1 MNPANKRE
9 DMAMGSDSKAPV
21 LFKDEY
27 ELWVSRFKLFVKRK
41 EKGNLILKS
50 IEYGPKP
57 LPTHLVQ
64 GVRVVKEFEEM
75 DDAEKCQYLV
85 DLEAQNCLIQAIP
98 NEIYRKLDSYDD
110 SAKSISDQLERI
122 MLGSKK
128 NKIYRSEMD
137 FNVKFINNL
146 SSDWK
151 PFTRFVKQH
160 KALNELKVYE
170 VFENLKLFEEE
181 VEEAVYER
189 KKKEKAEEESL
200 ALLTDRKK
208 GKNVIKKG
216 KAKVFEVDDD
226 EDEEGSEDEERD
238 LMFQSLLTLTE
249 AYRKK
254 YYNRP
259 SSNNRRFASR
269 GRNFNRSVSQNQG
282 QMYAQRNL
290 GTYVDKYA
298 TKGVEEEKEAA
309 EIVEEKKTNENITC
323 FKKKLELAEKQEQG
337 LVLMADDEEWLD
349 VSDTEDQAQMC
360 FMGLMEEESDDEEEE
375 ASDPQMVNDPHFIEF
390 KNKLLEMTN
399 PIHLKNQELEIVIS
413 KQTQELTDLTQ
424 QRDNLSSM
432 VDKLNESVSEL
443 EYLQQQNKVLKSE
456 IEFLT
461 LSLTSEKDNV
471 SSLNK
476 TISELN
482 FKLYKIGQSEHT
494 FFLNKPYADRDL
506 FSKEGLGFKNP
517 QYLKKALEEKPAFY
531 NLTDLRMSA
540 RFPILK
546 GFEMKEEFSEMQ
558 EIKKHDPLYHGEK
571 YHRVKFV
578 YSSDNLQIKSPATL
592 DSSNVFLQSESQWES
607 DGILKP
613 YVPTLELEKKILDLE
628 NKIQELLQQNEA
640 LISKSKN
647 FVTWNSSETDS
658 KSFVSD
664 ILDELLSS
672 VSNSIFDIPDSK
684 CDSETQDPSSKIYT
698 EGLDDI
704 QENVIRVVTSDG
716 YVAYKESSALSSIDV
731 VTPFNIKSVDD
742 TQPIICES
750 SKSLCNDQNP
760 QSVKSIHESSSSCVS
775 PKVSDNSLQ
784 DEILCLKKT
793 HESVKKQF
801 QNTIKQLRVELAQH
815 KCDSKFWSSKCSSLT
830 KSYDRL
836 VERLSVYEEGLH
848 YAGKNQKIVAPPV
861 TDSYIKNIRFT
872 QGVQSMLR
880 HFQKQIDLKK
890 QNPNLEISETS
901 EEASNHT
908 QSNPIKLKPFDI
920 CANVS
925 TDEVS
930 FAMKKRR
937 QKKTKSWS
945 RKQVSS
951 MQFSSSFVTPT
962 NRLSR
967 FSFNKNHVPFNNSSI
982 NKKAT
987 MISSNLQHLDE
998 THTISNTASTLH
1010 SSVSNFLPFR
1020 KFIASHKWYL
1030 DSGCSKHMTGR
1041 KEILSNY
1048 KEEYGGSVIIGKF
1061 CEKDLKVYFK
1071 KRCVVRTE
1079 EGKELLVGSRR
1090 TNLYTIRLQHKLQC
1104 SSSCLIT
1111 RSSLRQ
1117 AVLWHK
1123 RLSHLNFRYIDK
1135 IVKHQLVSGIP
1146 KIKFEQEEMCP
1157 GCEKGKMKR
1166 ASHPPKPEQ
1175 GSKSPLSLLHM
1186 DLCGPMKFQSLAGRK
1201 YILVIV
1207 DDFSRYTWT
1216 KFLKTKDE
1224 TSSLIINFIKAVQ
1237 VQLKLPVQ
1245 TVRTD
1250 NGTEFKNTVLKSF
1263 YHSLGIT
1270 QTFSAA
1276 RTPEQNGV
1284 VERRN
1289 RTLVEAARS
1298 MLAESQL
1305 PQYLW
1310 AKAVNTA
1317 CYTQNRSIIHRRF
1330 GQTPY
1335 HILFGRIPSVG
1346 HFKVFGCKCFVLNET
1361 ENRGKFGPKSDEL
1374 VFVGYSESSIAYRIQ
1389 HHKDHLGNVL
1399 ASLSLPL
1406 SSNSELTS
1414 STQNDPDLSEAA
1426 ASDVQDIPSP
1436 SSDET
1441 PVTIPSS
1448 VPSEPSTILPV
1459 DIIEPTSVNDQTP
1472 LPHTVKWTR
1481 SHPIELIIGDP
1492 TSTVKTRAA
1501 TANECNFSVFLT
1513 DTEPTRVFDALQDS
1527 DCVTAMQEELNQFSA
1542 LKVWRLVK
1550 RPLDKSIID
1559 TKWLFKNKKDEH
1571 GTIVRNKARLVAK
1584 GYRQQEG
1591 IDYDQ
1596 TFAPVARL
1604 EAIRMFQAYAAYKD
1618 FTVFQMDVKTAFL
1631 YGHLKE
1637 EVYVSQPEG
1646 FVDPDHPD
1654 YVYVLDKALYG
1665 LKQAPRAW
1673 YEELS
1678 TYLLS
1683 KGFKKG
1689 SVDSTLFIMKE
1700 GDHIVVIQVYVDDII
1715 FGSTSKE
1722 LCKKFETIMTQEF
1735 KMSMMGEINFFLGLQ
1750 VKQFTDGIFIN
1761 QSKYIFDL
1769 LKKYDMSSCNSI
1781 GTPMATRN
1789 KIGPDH
1795 EGKDVDLRTYRGM
1808 VGSLMYLTASR
1819 PDIMFATCV
1828 CARYQAKPKE
1838 SHLAAVK
1845 RIFRYLKGT
1854 PYYGLW
1860 YPKGL
1865 GFELQAYS
1873 DADYGG
1879 CNMDRKSTSGHI
1891 QLLGNK
1897 LVSWASKKQQCVSTS
1912 TAESEYVAA
1921 ASCYSQVLWMQTQL
1935 RDYGFVYKM
1944 IPIYCDSKS
1953 ATAISANPVQH
1964 SKTKHIDIRYHFLKD
1979 NVEKENIEL
1988 YFVNTEYQLAD
1999 LFTKVL
2005 DEKRFKFLISRLGG
2019 VSQIII
2025 LVIVSF
2031 LQMVQ
2036 VCSDMAD
2043 YEFPDT
2049 ESLEIPHI
2057 ISERTSLHQP
2067 HLDADR
2073 QILQAALFLEQKS
2086 NNVVYSV
2093 HAKTKAPVIAEIL
2106 KNHPLFVPLTKEVA
2120 VPLIYVQQAWKLLE
2134 FHETEARS
2142 YYTTKIDHF
2151 NISFGLNK
2159 FRHLLGFPS
2168 ATSRPGAVQFEP
2180 FDSLDE
2186 ALATVRSIGYQGDLH
2201 TSSAFNKT
2209 NLPPTYNTL
2218 FTILNR
2224 CLTGKK
2230 TTHDT
2235 ATQSMI
2241 LLFQGVLFNRHYD
2254 YAALI
2259 FHDIQELKGR
2269 KVNHLAYRRFLS
2281 ILIASAMEQ
2290 NPEIPRR
2297 LTSQKVKSFPF
2308 QSIRYP
2314 PTVFAP
2320 EVPLFT
2326 ELLAYA
2332 DQEVSSV
2339 RAYRSKFASMVQ
2351 PEPAGPSQGAILRA
2365 AQIGQISSEVP
2376 MDDVF
2381 AAADDEHA
2389 VNQPFEQVQDDDQLV
2404 DYELSPLDMHT
2415 LESFG
2420 EHDLEL
2426 PQVHAE
2432 SPVYLYTPVEMD
2444 QRLTIVMGYESSDS
2458 VSSEDTQLLPSDSD
2472 AVCDMDAQT
2481 EELPASDDDD
2491 SDDDDD
2497 MPDQGSSRLLT
2508 QGDIRTDEGAL
2519 VENPDVRLSEGDVEK
2534 HGESETG
2541 ARKEVQTPPLAESSW
2556 VATSTRVS
2564 SSHGVLP
2571 QLVPIPQLEV
2581 GSTDTV
2587 RQLPPPTTS
2596 LVHSSSLGPLASNVN
2611 LSLARSQV
2619 QTTFAG
2625 GFSSP
2630 AGTTVVSSVFV
2641 AGSQGSE
2648 GNPISVNITP
2658 TLNMGSIGFNL
2669 GSTRSLSDLGVS
2681 LPSSTIITELR
2692 QQSTILGSSSTP
2704 VGSFSSASV
2713 SASTSSTVHVT
2724 SASTAPSFSAPPQTG
2739 TVSSP
2744 DIDLSQIHVVAT
2756 ADQLITRSMF
2766 RANNQQM
2773 ASVIKQQMARISDL
2787 EKQVALLAKGKAP
2800 MPDPPSQPSQSAAD
2814 SLTILELKGLLFS
2827 KLLESGSAEDSDLVS
2842 ILQQQT
2848 ALQQR
2853 AIQEQR
2859 SQAHL
2864 VTHTEFQQFQASLD
2878 ASLTKTFTE
2887 INKMFTDG
2895 LSQLSDRIRGIE
2907 ETCQVAARRPTRRH
2921 DDHDDH
2927 DRHEGE
2933 RKRRRLEE
2941 SSSRELTSPRVK
2953 IVDRFEE
2960 RQPREKQSG
2969 RHRDAIV
2976 LTGGQDVNTEPE
2988 LQSTLDFL
2996 SSVQEEVP
3004 DEGTKERG
3012 VRFSGASSSM
3022 SEIDRVLA
3030 LLENVASEI
3039 RDYQVPNEEIQDA
3052 RCAED
3057 NRLKDMFDDVQFD
3070 FEKEEAVDDV
3080 EGPLLEEVLPQ
3091 NDLMPVDPKKVELWE
3106 KMKAKRYKSRF
3117 CYHERKLSYV
3127 KLYGIEN
3134 LRKELIREYVH
3145 MRKVNKQGRA
3155 VLVSDH
3161 RFAVVKS
3168 YKTNRLSAY
3177 YYPVITFTRDDGK
3190 EYVITEA
3197 DFQDVSF
3204 DVIFGILYD
3213 LKGKAF
3219 RSEEE
3224 IIALTAIVRH
3234 IKASISLAHLISC
3247 VYPDSLGNKKRMYS
3261 HEVMLFCD
3269 DTLKM
3274 VMDGLNT
3281 RLQMDKHNV
3290 HDISTTNK
3298 VLIKHFVSEIDRR
3311 LRLRNDISHLF
3322 SHEHDLHLVSADP
3335 NNLDLNQTRFDS
3347 FDNNF
3352 KSEAGDNTDEVL
3364 LYNTYPF
3371 RFRTETQC
3379 GEGDCSFRRRP
3390 DESKKPGIFTK
3401 PIRKKETTSPD
3412 FKNSIEQSFDTLSV
3426 SGKLPVK
3433 LPAKM
3438 KKLAR

>member
-1 MNPANKRE
+1 MNPINKRE
-9 DMAMGSDSKAPV
+9 DLAMGSDSKAPV

-27 ELWVSRFKLFVKRK
+27 ELWVARFRLFIKRK
-41 EKGNLILKS
+41 DKGNLILKS
-50 IEYGPKP
+50 IDYGAKP
-57 LPTHLVQ
+57 LPTHVVN
-64 GVRVVKEFEEM
+64 GIRVVKEVEEM
-75 DDAEKCQYLV
+75 DEAEKTQYLI

-98 NEIYRKLDSYDD
+98 TDIYRKLDSYDD
-110 SAKSISDQLERI
+110 SAKSIWDQLEKI
-122 MLGSKK
+122 MLGSKVGNQLRITTLMDKYENFKMKDGESLEDAYDRFVILMNDMKK
-128 NKIYRSEMD
+128 NRIHRSEMD
-137 FNVKFINNL
+137 FSVKFINNL
-146 SSDWK
+146 SLDWK

-181 VEEAVYER
+181 VEEAVLER
-189 KKKEKAEEESL
+189 QKKEKAEEESL
-200 ALLTDRKK
+200 ALLTDKKK
-208 GKNVIKKG
+208 GKNVIKKV

-226 EDEEGSEDEERD
+226 EDDEGSEDEERD
-238 LMFQSLLTLTE
+238 LMFQSLLTLIE

-282 QMYAQRNL
+282 QIYAQRNQ

-298 TKGVEEEKEAA
+298 TKGGDEEKEAA
-309 EIVEEKKTNENITC
+309 EIGEEKKTNENITC
-323 FKKKLELAEKQEQG
+323 FKCGKKGHVARICPAKMSKVEILRKKLELTEKQEQG

-360 FMGLMEEESDDEEEE
+360 FMGLMEEESDDEDEE
-375 ASDPQMVNDPHFIEF
+375 ASDPQMVNDPHFIEL

-413 KQTQELTDLTQ
+413 KQTQELADLTQ

-443 EYLQQQNKVLKSE
+443 EYLQQQNKILKSE

-517 QYLKKALEEKPAFY
+517 QYLKKALEEKHAFY
-531 NLTDLRMSA
+531 SLTDLKMSA

-578 YSSDNLQIKSPATL
+578 YSSDNLKIKSPATL
-592 DSSNVFLQSESQWES
+592 DSSTAFLQSESQWES
-607 DGILKP
+607 DGTLKP
-613 YVPTLELEKKILDLE
+613 YVPTLELETKISELE
-628 NKIQELLQQNEA
+628 NKIQELSQQNEA

-658 KSFVSD
+658 KNFVSD
-664 ILDELLSS
+664 ILDELVSS
-672 VSNSIFDIPDSK
+672 VSNSIFDIPDPK
-684 CDSETQDPSSKIYT
+684 CDSESQDSFSKTYT

-704 QENVIRVVTSDG
+704 QENVVRVVTSDG
-716 YVAYKESSALSSIDV
+716 YVAYKESSAVSSTDV
-731 VTPFNIKSVDD
+731 VTPFNLNSVDD

-750 SKSLCNDQNP
+750 SKSLGNDQNN
-760 QSVKSIHESSSSCVS
+760 QS
-775 PKVSDNSLQ
+775 
-784 DEILCLKKT
+784 T
-793 HESVKKQF
+793 HESVTKQF

-815 KCDSKFWSSKCSSLT
+815 KCDSKFWYSKCSSLT

-848 YAGKNQKIVAPPV
+848 YAGKNQKIATPPV
-861 TDSYIKNIRFT
+861 TENYIKNIRFT

-890 QNPNLEISETS
+890 QNPNLELSAQP
-901 EEASNHT
+901 EEVSNHT
-908 QSNPIKLKPFDI
+908 QSNSIKLKPFDI
-920 CANVS
+920 CDNGS

-930 FAMKKRR
+930 VAMKKRR
-937 QKKTKSWS
+937 QKKTKSRF
-945 RKQVSS
+945 RKQMSS
-951 MQFSSSFVTPT
+951 MRFSSSFVTPP
-962 NRLSR
+962 NRRSR
-967 FSFNKNHVPFNNSSI
+967 FLFNKNHVPSNNSSI

-987 MISSNLQHLDE
+987 MISSKVQHLDE
-998 THTISNTASTLH
+998 TRTMSTTASTLQ
-1010 SSVSNFLPFR
+1010 SSVSTFLPFR
-1020 KFIASHKWYL
+1020 KFIVRQGIKYFWDPISRASHKWYL

-1048 KEEYGGSVIIGKF
+1048 KEEYGGSVKFGNNELAPVVGQGDIVCKDITIKNVAHVVGLNHNLFSIGKF
-1061 CEKDLKVYFK
+1061 CDKDLEVYFK
-1071 KRCVVRTE
+1071 KRRCVVRTE
-1079 EGKELLVGSRR
+1079 EVGSRR

-1146 KIKFEQEEMCP
+1146 MIKFEQEEMCP

-1175 GSKSPLSLLHM
+1175 GSKSPLSLYIWI
-1186 DLCGPMKFQSLAGRK
+1186 CYQSLAGRK

-1237 VQLKLPVQ
+1237 VQLKIPVQ

-1263 YHSLGIT
+1263 YNSFGIT

-1310 AKAVNTA
+1310 AEAVNTA

-1335 HILFGRIPSVG
+1335 HILFGRIPSVR
-1346 HFKVFGCKCFVLNET
+1346 HFRVFGCKCFVLNET

-1374 VFVGYSESSIAYRIQ
+1374 VFVGYSESSIAYRVLNRQTRIITESI
-1389 HHKDHLGNVL
+1389 NVHFDPITEL
-1399 ASLSLPL
+1399 SSDVSSSSVTNVVVSADPISQGPSGSSASSNASYLDFLFQSVYDDFSNTSTSSIGSALDSLSLPS
-1406 SSNSELTS
+1406 SSNSEMSLIYEIDTQSSDASSLAIPDSPPTS
-1414 STQNDPDLSEAA
+1414 IQAT
-1426 ASDVQDIPSP
+1426 SDVQDIPSA

-1441 PVTIPSS
+1441 PVTIPSDI
-1448 VPSEPSTILPV
+1448 PSEPSTIVPV
-1459 DIIEPTSVNDQTP
+1459 DIIEPSSVNDQTP

-1501 TANECNFSVFLT
+1501 SANECNFSVFLT
-1513 DTEPTRVFDALQDS
+1513 DTEPTRVSDALQDS
-1527 DCVTAMQEELNQFSA
+1527 DWVTAMQEELNQFSA

-1550 RPLDKSIID
+1550 RPQDKSVID

-1604 EAIRMFQAYAAYKD
+1604 EAIRMFLAYAAYKD

-1637 EVYVSQPEG
+1637 EVYVTQPEG
-1646 FVDPDHPD
+1646 FVDPDHSD
-1654 YVYVLDKALYG
+1654 YLYILDKALYG

-1715 FGSTSKE
+1715 FGSTSKD

-1761 QSKYIFDL
+1761 QSKYIFDF

-1781 GTPMATRN
+1781 GTPMATGN

-1879 CNMDRKSTSGHI
+1879 CNMDRKSTSSHI

-1921 ASCYSQVLWMQTQL
+1921 ASCCSQVLWMQTQL
-1935 RDYGFVYKM
+1935 RDYGFVYKK

-1953 ATAISANPVQH
+1953 AIAISANPVQH

-1999 LFTKVL
+1999 LFTKAL
-2005 DEKRFKFLISRLGG
+2005 DEKRFKFLISRL
-2019 VSQIII
+2019 
-2025 LVIVSF
+2025 
-2031 LQMVQ
+2031 
-2036 VCSDMAD
+2036 DMAD
-2043 YEFPDT
+2043 YAFPDT
-2049 ESLEIPHI
+2049 ESLEIPRI
-2057 ISERTSLHQP
+2057 ISERTSVHQP
-2067 HLDADR
+2067 QLDVDR
-2073 QILQAALFLEQKS
+2073 QLLQTALFLEEKS

-2106 KNHPLFVPLTKEVA
+2106 KNHPLFVPLTKEA
-2120 VPLIYVQQAWKLLE
+2120 DVPLIYVQQAWKLLE
-2134 FHETEARS
+2134 FHETEDRC

-2151 NISFGLNK
+2151 TISFGLNK
-2159 FRHLLGFPS
+2159 FRYLLGFPS
-2168 ATSRPGAVQFEP
+2168 ATSRPGAAQFEP
-2180 FDSLDE
+2180 FDSIDE
-2186 ALATVRSIGYQGDLH
+2186 ALASVRSIGYHGDLH
-2201 TSSAFNKT
+2201 TSSGFNKT

-2230 TTHDT
+2230 TAHDT
-2235 ATQSMI
+2235 ATQSMF

-2259 FHDIQELKGR
+2259 FHDMLEFKGR
-2269 KVNHLAYRRFLS
+2269 KPNHLAYPRFLS

-2297 LTSQKVKSFPF
+2297 LNSMKVKHFPF
-2308 QSIRYP
+2308 QSVRYP
-2314 PTVFAP
+2314 PTVFAH
-2320 EVPLFT
+2320 EVPLFA

-2332 DQEVSSV
+2332 DQGAKSV
-2339 RAYRSKFASMVQ
+2339 REYRQKHASMVQ
-2351 PEPAGPSQGAILRA
+2351 PEPAGPSQGAIHRSEGLVIRDQRSRDPGQGVQRENTERGLGGDLPDQPAHSSTANVA
-2365 AQIGQISSEVP
+2365 AHIGQISSAVQ

-2381 AAADDEHA
+2381 AAADDDHA
-2389 VNQPFEQVQDDDQLV
+2389 VNQPFVQAQDDDQLV
-2404 DYELSPLDMHT
+2404 DYELSPLDMNI

-2420 EHDLEL
+2420 EHEVEP
-2426 PQVHAE
+2426 PQVHVE
-2432 SPVYLYTPVEMD
+2432 QPVLLYTPGEMD
-2444 QRLTIVMGYESSDS
+2444 QRLTILMGYESSGS
-2458 VSSEDTQLLPSDSD
+2458 VSSEETLILPSDSD
-2472 AVCDMDAQT
+2472 AACDMDAQT
-2481 EELPASDDDD
+2481 EELPALDDDD
-2491 SDDDDD
+2491 SDDDD

-2508 QGDIRTDEGAL
+2508 LGEIRTDEGVL
-2519 VENPDVRLSEGDVEK
+2519 VENPEVRLSEMEVEK
-2534 HGESETG
+2534 HGESEIG
-2541 ARKEVQTPPLAESSW
+2541 ARKEVQTPPQAESSW
-2556 VATSTRVS
+2556 VATSTRGEHLLPPPIDQDMRSPLMQCTTQLSHSTVS
-2564 SSHGVLP
+2564 QQTVASTSHGVLS
-2571 QLVPIPQLEV
+2571 QLVPIPHLEV
-2581 GSTDTV
+2581 GGTDTV

-2596 LVHSSSLGPLASNVN
+2596 LPITSSLEPIVSVEN
-2611 LSLARSQV
+2611 LSLVRTPV

-2630 AGTTVVSSVFV
+2630 AGTTVVSSAFV
-2641 AGSQGSE
+2641 AGLPGSE

-2658 TLNMGSIGFNL
+2658 TLNMGSIGFPF

-2704 VGSFSSASV
+2704 VGSSSSASV
-2713 SASTSSTVHVT
+2713 SASTSFTVPAS
-2724 SASTAPSFSAPPQTG
+2724 SASSTPSISVPPPHG
-2739 TVSSP
+2739 SSSSP
-2744 DIDLSQIHVVAT
+2744 DIDLS
-2756 ADQLITRSMF
+2756 
-2766 RANNQQM
+2766 
-2773 ASVIKQQMARISDL
+2773 
-2787 EKQVALLAKGKAP
+2787 
-2800 MPDPPSQPSQSAAD
+2800 
-2814 SLTILELKGLLFS
+2814 
-2827 KLLESGSAEDSDLVS
+2827 
-2842 ILQQQT
+2842 
-2848 ALQQR
+2848 
-2853 AIQEQR
+2853 
-2859 SQAHL
+2859 
-2864 VTHTEFQQFQASLD
+2864 
-2878 ASLTKTFTE
+2878 
-2887 INKMFTDG
+2887 
-2895 LSQLSDRIRGIE
+2895 
-2907 ETCQVAARRPTRRH
+2907 
-2921 DDHDDH
+2921 
-2927 DRHEGE
+2927 
-2933 RKRRRLEE
+2933 
-2941 SSSRELTSPRVK
+2941 
-2953 IVDRFEE
+2953 
-2960 RQPREKQSG
+2960 
-2969 RHRDAIV
+2969 
-2976 LTGGQDVNTEPE
+2976 
-2988 LQSTLDFL
+2988 
-2996 SSVQEEVP
+2996 
-3004 DEGTKERG
+3004 
-3012 VRFSGASSSM
+3012 
-3022 SEIDRVLA
+3022 
-3030 LLENVASEI
+3030 
-3039 RDYQVPNEEIQDA
+3039 
-3052 RCAED
+3052 
-3057 NRLKDMFDDVQFD
+3057 
-3070 FEKEEAVDDV
+3070 
-3080 EGPLLEEVLPQ
+3080 
-3091 NDLMPVDPKKVELWE
+3091 
-3106 KMKAKRYKSRF
+3106 
-3117 CYHERKLSYV
+3117 
-3127 KLYGIEN
+3127 
-3134 LRKELIREYVH
+3134 
-3145 MRKVNKQGRA
+3145 
-3155 VLVSDH
+3155 
-3161 RFAVVKS
+3161 
-3168 YKTNRLSAY
+3168 
-3177 YYPVITFTRDDGK
+3177 
-3190 EYVITEA
+3190 
-3197 DFQDVSF
+3197 
-3204 DVIFGILYD
+3204 
-3213 LKGKAF
+3213 
-3219 RSEEE
+3219 
-3224 IIALTAIVRH
+3224 
-3234 IKASISLAHLISC
+3234 
-3247 VYPDSLGNKKRMYS
+3247 
-3261 HEVMLFCD
+3261 
-3269 DTLKM
+3269 
-3274 VMDGLNT
+3274 
-3281 RLQMDKHNV
+3281 
-3290 HDISTTNK
+3290 
-3298 VLIKHFVSEIDRR
+3298 
-3311 LRLRNDISHLF
+3311 
-3322 SHEHDLHLVSADP
+3322 
-3335 NNLDLNQTRFDS
+3335 
-3347 FDNNF
+3347 
-3352 KSEAGDNTDEVL
+3352 
-3364 LYNTYPF
+3364 
-3371 RFRTETQC
+3371 
-3379 GEGDCSFRRRP
+3379 
-3390 DESKKPGIFTK
+3390 
-3401 PIRKKETTSPD
+3401 
-3412 FKNSIEQSFDTLSV
+3412 
-3426 SGKLPVK
+3426 
-3433 LPAKM
+3433 
-3438 KKLAR
+3438 

>member
-75 DDAEKCQYLV
+75 DDAEKGQYLV

-110 SAKSISDQLERI
+110 SAKSIWDQLERI
-122 MLGSKK
+122 MLGSKVGNQMRITTLMDKYENFKMKDGESLEEAYDRFVILMNDMKK

-170 VFENLKLFEEE
+170 VFENPKLFEEE

-189 KKKEKAEEESL
+189 KKKEKTEEESL
-200 ALLTDRKK
+200 ALLTEKKK

-216 KAKVFEVDDD
+216 KSKVFEVDDD
-226 EDEEGSEDEERD
+226 EDDEGSEDEERD

-259 SSNNRRFASR
+259 SSNNRRFVPR

-282 QMYAQRNL
+282 QVYAQRNP

-323 FKKKLELAEKQEQG
+323 FKCGKKGHVARICPAKMSKVEILRKKLELAEKQEQG

-360 FMGLMEEESDDEEEE
+360 FMGLMEEEPDDEEEE

-578 YSSDNLQIKSPATL
+578 YSSDNLKIKSPATL
-592 DSSNVFLQSESQWES
+592 DSSNAFLQSKSQWES

-613 YVPTLELEKKILDLE
+613 YVPTLELEKKILELE

-664 ILDELLSS
+664 ILDELVSS
-672 VSNSIFDIPDSK
+672 ISNSIFDIPDSK

-704 QENVIRVVTSDG
+704 QENVIRDVTSDG
-716 YVAYKESSALSSIDV
+716 YVAYKESSALSSTDV
-731 VTPFNIKSVDD
+731 VTPFNLKSVDD

-750 SKSLCNDQNP
+750 SKSLCNDQNS

-775 PKVSDNSLQ
+775 PKVSDDSLQ

-801 QNTIKQLRVELAQH
+801 QNTIKQLRLELAQH

-861 TDSYIKNIRFT
+861 TDSYIKNRRFT

-880 HFQKQIDLKK
+880 HFQKQLDLKK
-890 QNPNLEISETS
+890 QNPNLEITEKS
-901 EEASNHT
+901 EEVSNHT

-951 MQFSSSFVTPT
+951 MQYSSSFVTPT
-962 NRLSR
+962 NSRSR
-967 FSFNKNHVPFNNSSI
+967 FSFNKNHVPSNNSSI

-998 THTISNTASTLH
+998 THTMSNTASTLH

-1048 KEEYGGSVIIGKF
+1048 KEEYGGSVKFGNNELAPIVGQGDIVCKDITIKNVAHVVGLNHNLFSIGKF
-1061 CEKDLKVYFK
+1061 CDKDLEVYFK
-1071 KRCVVRTE
+1071 KRRCVVRTE

-1090 TNLYTIRLQHKLQC
+1090 TNLYTIRLQHKLQYP
-1104 SSSCLIT
+1104 SSCLII

-1146 KIKFEQEEMCP
+1146 LIKFEQEEMCP

-1186 DLCGPMKFQSLAGRK
+1186 DLCGPMKYQSLAGRK

-1250 NGTEFKNTVLKSF
+1250 NGTELKNSVLKSF
-1263 YHSLGIT
+1263 YNSFGIT

-1310 AKAVNTA
+1310 AEAVNTA
-1317 CYTQNRSIIHRRF
+1317 CYTQNRSIVHRRF

-1335 HILFGRIPSVG
+1335 HILFGRVPSVG

-1374 VFVGYSESSIAYRIQ
+1374 VFVGYSESSIAYRVLNRQTRVITESINVHFDPITELSSDISSSSVTNGVVNAASTSQ
-1389 HHKDHLGNVL
+1389 GPSGSSASSNASYLDFLFQSVYDDFSNTSSSSTGNAL
-1399 ASLSLPL
+1399 ASLSFPP
-1406 SSNSELTS
+1406 SSNSESTS
-1414 STQNDPDLSEAA
+1414 FTQTDPDLSETVETQSSDTSSLAIPDSSSTSIQA
-1426 ASDVQDIPSP
+1426 TSDVQDILSP

-1448 VPSEPSTILPV
+1448 VPSEPSITLPV

-1513 DTEPTRVFDALQDS
+1513 DTEPTRVSDALQDS
-1527 DCVTAMQEELNQFSA
+1527 DWVTAMQEELNQFSA

-1604 EAIRMFQAYAAYKD
+1604 EAIRMFLAYAAYKD

-1637 EVYVSQPEG
+1637 EVYVSQTEG

-1678 TYLLS
+1678 S
-1683 KGFKKG
+1683 
-1689 SVDSTLFIMKE
+1689 
-1700 GDHIVVIQVYVDDII
+1700 IQRVYVDDII
-1715 FGSTSKE
+1715 FGTTSKE

-1781 GTPMATRN
+1781 GTPMATGN

-1897 LVSWASKKQQCVSTS
+1897 LVSWALKKQQCVSTS

-1921 ASCYSQVLWMQTQL
+1921 ASCCSQVLWMQTQL
-1935 RDYGFVYKM
+1935 RDYGFVYKK

-1953 ATAISANPVQH
+1953 AIAISANPVQH

-1999 LFTKVL
+1999 LFTKAL
-2005 DEKRFKFLISRLGG
+2005 DEKRFKFLISRL
-2019 VSQIII
+2019 
-2025 LVIVSF
+2025 
-2031 LQMVQ
+2031 
-2036 VCSDMAD
+2036 DMAD

-2073 QILQAALFLEQKS
+2073 QILQAALFLEEKS

-2186 ALATVRSIGYQGDLH
+2186 ALASVRSIGYQGDLH

-2230 TTHDT
+2230 TAHDT

-2269 KVNHLAYRRFLS
+2269 KVNHLAYPRFLS
-2281 ILIASAMEQ
+2281 ILIASAMAQ
-2290 NPEIPRR
+2290 NPEISRR

-2320 EVPLFT
+2320 EVPLFS

-2351 PEPAGPSQGAILRA
+2351 PEPAGPSHGAILRSEGLESMDQRSRDPGQGEQRENTERGLGGDLPDQPAHSSTANVA

-2381 AAADDEHA
+2381 AAADDDHA

-2432 SPVYLYTPVEMD
+2432 SPVYLYNPVEMD

-2458 VSSEDTQLLPSDSD
+2458 ISSEDTQLLLSDSD

-2481 EELPASDDDD
+2481 KELPASDDDD

-2541 ARKEVQTPPLAESSW
+2541 ARKEVQTPPQAESSW
-2556 VATSTRVS
+2556 VATSTRGEHLLPPPIDQDMRSPLMHCTTQLSHSTVSQQMVVS

-2581 GSTDTV
+2581 GGTDTV

-2596 LVHSSSLGPLASNVN
+2596 LVHSSSLGPLVSNVN
-2611 LSLARSQV
+2611 LSLARTQV

-2630 AGTTVVSSVFV
+2630 AGTTVVSSAFV
-2641 AGSQGSE
+2641 AGLQGSE

-2658 TLNMGSIGFNL
+2658 TLNMGSIGFTL
-2669 GSTRSLSDLGVS
+2669 GSTRSLSDFGSS
-2681 LPSSTIITELR
+2681 LPSSTVITELR

-2704 VGSFSSASV
+2704 VVPVSLASA
-2713 SASTSSTVHVT
+2713 
-2724 SASTAPSFSAPPQTG
+2724 APSSSAPPQTG
-2739 TVSSP
+2739 TASSP

-2773 ASVIKQQMARISDL
+2773 ASVIKQQTARISDL

-2814 SLTILELKGLLFS
+2814 SLTISELKGLLFS
-2827 KLLESGSAEDSDLVS
+2827 KLLESGSAEDSDLVG

-2853 AIQEQR
+2853 MANTVTNTNNLSLR
-2859 SQAHL
+2859 SIL
-2864 VTHTEFQQFQASLD
+2864 EKDKLTGPNFLD
-2878 ASLTKTFTE
+2878 WERNLQ
-2887 INKMFTDG
+2887 IV
-2895 LSQLSDRIRGIE
+2895 L
-2907 ETCQVAARRPTRRH
+2907 
-2921 DDHDDH
+2921 
-2927 DRHEGE
+2927 RHE
-2933 RKRRRLEE
+2933 RKWYVLEE
-2941 SSSRELTSPRVK
+2941 PLGEAPPANAST
-2953 IVDRFEE
+2953 
-2960 RQPREKQSG
+2960 
-2969 RHRDAIV
+2969 AIRNAYQKRSDD
-2976 LTGGQDVNTEPE
+2976 LLDVGCLMLATMSPE
-2988 LQSTLDFL
+2988 LQTWLMNTNAYDMIRQLRDMFQTQARTERYDATRALNACKMAKGTSVSAHVMKMKRLLDHLERLGHPVPLQLATDTILNSL
-2996 SSVQEEVP
+2996 SDDYKQFVMNFNMNNMERSIAELHSMDGGVKKKRGQRNTSKGKDQVQVNQSVSKAV
-3004 DEGTKERG
+3004 
-3012 VRFSGASSSM
+3012 
-3022 SEIDRVLA
+3022 
-3030 LLENVASEI
+3030 
-3039 RDYQVPNEEIQDA
+3039 
-3052 RCAED
+3052 D
-3057 NRLKDMFDDVQFD
+3057 NRKG
-3070 FEKEEAVDDV
+3070 K
-3080 EGPLLEEVLPQ
+3080 GKG
-3091 NDLMPVDPKKVELWE
+3091 KKV
-3106 KMKAKRYKSRF
+3106 
-3117 CYHERKLSYV
+3117 
-3127 KLYGIEN
+3127 
-3134 LRKELIREYVH
+3134 
-3145 MRKVNKQGRA
+3145 KVNKA
-3155 VLVSDH
+3155 
-3161 RFAVVKS
+3161 
-3168 YKTNRLSAY
+3168 KTENRC
-3177 YYPVITFTRDDGK
+3177 
-3190 EYVITEA
+3190 
-3197 DFQDVSF
+3197 
-3204 DVIFGILYD
+3204 
-3213 LKGKAF
+3213 F
-3219 RSEEE
+3219 R
-3224 IIALTAIVRH
+3224 
-3234 IKASISLAHLISC
+3234 C
-3247 VYPDSLGNKKRMYS
+3247 
-3261 HEVMLFCD
+3261 HEVGHWRQNCP
-3269 DTLKM
+3269 K
-3274 VMDGLNT
+3274 
-3281 RLQMDKHNV
+3281 R
-3290 HDISTTNK
+3290 
-3298 VLIKHFVSEIDRR
+3298 
-3311 LRLRNDISHLF
+3311 
-3322 SHEHDLHLVSADP
+3322 HE
-3335 NNLDLNQTRFDS
+3335 T
-3347 FDNNF
+3347 
-3352 KSEAGDNTDEVL
+3352 GDQE
-3364 LYNTYPF
+3364 
-3371 RFRTETQC
+3371 
-3379 GEGDCSFRRRP
+3379 
-3390 DESKKPGIFTK
+3390 K
-3401 PIRKKETTSPD
+3401 
-3412 FKNSIEQSFDTLSV
+3412 
-3426 SGKLPVK
+3426 
-3433 LPAKM
+3433 
-3438 KKLAR
+3438 